1 MKGHT
6 DEEYEAIW
14 KFFQYLM
21 KTEVTAEWH
30 KSTGYFPTTNSAVKK
45 LMDEGWFAENPNH
58 LTAFLQILSGTR
70 IPEAQG
76 VRLGNFVAIRDVV
89 DGAIEKA
96 IQYTGTNFEA
106 EAKRILDDAAK
117 KANTILEEYT
127 LIYGK

>member
-1 MKGHT
+1 
-6 DEEYEAIW
+6 
-14 KFFQYLM
+14 
-21 KTEVTAEWH
+21 
-30 KSTGYFPTTNSAVKK
+30 
-45 LMDEGWFAENPNH
+45 
-58 LTAFLQILSGTR
+58 
-70 IPEAQG
+70 